1 MQLIKLYQPFFDANN
16 WAHVLTSGQDWMM
29 ILTLILMECLLSVDN
44 AVVLAAQTQVLP
56 TKDEQRKSLVYGL
69 WGAYLFR
76 FIVIGIGT
84 YLINFWEIKLL
95 GGLYLLYLVYKYFY
109 DVRHPQEVAQK
120 EKAKN
125 THKKRHSK
133 IKKHHLSLFWR
144 TVISIESMDIVFSID
159 SVLAALAMS
168 NNPVVVLVGGIG
180 YENLELD
187 PQREVNIIA
196 TNLGGFA
203 RMLSTAYRYFRD
215 NGISGHIAAVT
226 SVAGT
231 NGIGRLS
238 AYSSSKKGAQ
248 AYMVALEQLANEEGA
263 KVSFTDIRP
272 GWIRTPL
279 LRPGLKYP
287 MEMDLDYAVPQ
298 IIKAIVRHPRVAV
311 VDWRWNI
318 VVGLWRLVPNMVWTK
333 VRMKISTPDIPL
345 PRPSS
350 HPFVSTDSEREES
363 RHKDNIV

>member
-109 DVRHPQEVAQK
+109 DVRHPAQVAKK
-120 EKAKN
+120 EAAKKEA
-125 THKKRHSK
+125 HKKKNSK
-133 IKKHHLSLFWR
+133 TRKHHLSLFWR

-168 NNPVVVLVGGIG
+168 NNPVVVLVGGMIG
-180 YENLELD
+180 ILCM
-187 PQREVNIIA
+187 RGVAEV
-196 TNLGGFA
+196 
-203 RMLSTAYRYFRD
+203 
-215 NGISGHIAAVT
+215 
-226 SVAGT
+226 
-231 NGIGRLS
+231 
-238 AYSSSKKGAQ
+238 
-248 AYMVALEQLANEEGA
+248 
-263 KVSFTDIRP
+263 
-272 GWIRTPL
+272 
-279 LRPGLKYP
+279 
-287 MEMDLDYAVPQ
+287 
-298 IIKAIVRHPRVAV
+298 IIK
-311 VDWRWNI
+311 
-318 VVGLWRLVPNMVWTK
+318 LM
-333 VRMKISTPDIPL
+333 
-345 PRPSS
+345 
-350 HPFVSTDSEREES
+350 
-363 RHKDNIV
+363 

>member
-109 DVRHPQEVAQK
+109 DVRHPAQVAKK
-120 EKAKN
+120 EAAKKEA
-125 THKKRHSK
+125 HKKKNSK
-133 IKKHHLSLFWR
+133 TRKHHLSLFWR

-168 NNPVVVLVGGIG
+168 NNPVVVLVGGMIG
-180 YENLELD
+180 ILCMRGVAEVIIKLMEIIPEL
-187 PQREVNIIA
+187 QTMAYVLITIIA
-196 TNLGGFA
+196 VKLLVSLPPLNFKLPDAIFA
-203 RMLSTAYRYFRD
+203 WHCFWYSYFNNYFSLRSTKLTWQK
-215 NGISGHIAAVT
+215 N
-226 SVAGT
+226 
-231 NGIGRLS
+231 
-238 AYSSSKKGAQ
+238 
-248 AYMVALEQLANEEGA
+248 AL
-263 KVSFTDIRP
+263 T
-272 GWIRTPL
+272 
-279 LRPGLKYP
+279 
-287 MEMDLDYAVPQ
+287 
-298 IIKAIVRHPRVAV
+298 
-311 VDWRWNI
+311 
-318 VVGLWRLVPNMVWTK
+318 
-333 VRMKISTPDIPL
+333 
-345 PRPSS
+345 
-350 HPFVSTDSEREES
+350 
-363 RHKDNIV
+363 

>member
-109 DVRHPQEVAQK
+109 DVRHPAQVAKK
-120 EKAKN
+120 EAAKKEA
-125 THKKRHSK
+125 HKKKNSK
-133 IKKHHLSLFWR
+133 TRKHHLSLFWR

-168 NNPVVVLVGGIG
+168 NNPVVVLVGGMIG
-180 YENLELD
+180 ILCM
-187 PQREVNIIA
+187 RGVAEV
-196 TNLGGFA
+196 
-203 RMLSTAYRYFRD
+203 
-215 NGISGHIAAVT
+215 
-226 SVAGT
+226 
-231 NGIGRLS
+231 
-238 AYSSSKKGAQ
+238 
-248 AYMVALEQLANEEGA
+248 
-263 KVSFTDIRP
+263 
-272 GWIRTPL
+272 
-279 LRPGLKYP
+279 
-287 MEMDLDYAVPQ
+287 
-298 IIKAIVRHPRVAV
+298 IIKLMEI
-311 VDWRWNI
+311 
-318 VVGLWRLVPNMVWTK
+318 
-333 VRMKISTPDIPL
+333 IPEL
-345 PRPSS
+345 QTMAYVLIHYCS
-350 HPFVSTDSEREES
+350 
-363 RHKDNIV
+363 

>member
-109 DVRHPQEVAQK
+109 DLRHPAQVAKK
-120 EKAKN
+120 EAAKKEA
-125 THKKRHSK
+125 HKKKNPKTR
-133 IKKHHLSLFWR
+133 KHHLSLFWR

-168 NNPVVVLVGGIG
+168 NNPVVVLVGGMIG
-180 YENLELD
+180 ILCMRGVAEVIIKLMEIIPEL
-187 PQREVNIIA
+187 QTMAYVLITIIA
-196 TNLGGFA
+196 VKLLVSLPPLNFKLPDAIFE
-203 RMLSTAYRYFRD
+203 
-215 NGISGHIAAVT
+215 
-226 SVAGT
+226 
-231 NGIGRLS
+231 IGR
-238 AYSSSKKGAQ
+238 AH
-248 AYMVALEQLANEEGA
+248 V
-263 KVSFTDIRP
+263 
-272 GWIRTPL
+272 
-279 LRPGLKYP
+279 
-287 MEMDLDYAVPQ
+287 
-298 IIKAIVRHPRVAV
+298 
-311 VDWRWNI
+311 
-318 VVGLWRLVPNMVWTK
+318 
-333 VRMKISTPDIPL
+333 
-345 PRPSS
+345 
-350 HPFVSTDSEREES
+350 
-363 RHKDNIV
+363 